1 MAINFRS
8 NTIIKNLRVGP
19 LSGGGNGGGGGGSS
33 EPSYLVVGAYR
44 YGSADSGA
52 AYVYSLSDLSSE
64 ANVLNAGSDGDRFG
78 YSVAATSNQIVVGAY
93 LDDDI
98 ATNSGAVYVYDANNL
113 SATPTILTPS
123 GLDIGDEFGGSVAA
137 TSNLIIV
144 GAGMDDDQ
152 GNDAGAVYVY
162 DATNLSATP
171 TKLAPSALSPND
183 YFGRW
188 NIAATSNQII
198 IAAPYAEAPAAN
210 SGAVYVYD
218 ANNLSA
224 TPTKLAPSSLGEY
237 DEFGNYGLAA
247 TSNYIA
253 VSAREDDD
261 RGYNSGAVYV
271 YDANNLSATP
281 TKITAYDGASEDRFG
296 QSIAISNNFLA
307 VGSTQ
312 DDDRGLGSGAVYV
325 YDITNL
331 STTPTKLVPTGLGE
345 YDYFGTAVVIAGD
358 KLIASAINDDDN
370 GSNTGALYIY
380 DLTDLSLAPSK
391 VYAPTLYRETNSSFG
406 ASMAAG

>member
-64 ANVLNAGSDGDRFG
+64 AYVLNAGSDGDRFG

-144 GAGMDDDQ
+144 GAVMDDDK
-152 GNDAGAVYVY
+152 GNDAGAVYV
-162 DATNLSATP
+162 
-171 TKLAPSALSPND
+171 
-183 YFGRW
+183 
-188 NIAATSNQII
+188 
-198 IAAPYAEAPAAN
+198 
-210 SGAVYVYD
+210 
-218 ANNLSA
+218 
-224 TPTKLAPSSLGEY
+224 
-237 DEFGNYGLAA
+237 
-247 TSNYIA
+247 
-253 VSAREDDD
+253 
-261 RGYNSGAVYV
+261 
-271 YDANNLSATP
+271 
-281 TKITAYDGASEDRFG
+281 
-296 QSIAISNNFLA
+296 
-307 VGSTQ
+307 
-312 DDDRGLGSGAVYV
+312 
-325 YDITNL
+325 
-331 STTPTKLVPTGLGE
+331 
-345 YDYFGTAVVIAGD
+345 
-358 KLIASAINDDDN
+358 
-370 GSNTGALYIY
+370 
-380 DLTDLSLAPSK
+380 
-391 VYAPTLYRETNSSFG
+391 
-406 ASMAAG
+406 